1 MRPIA
6 LSVFVVGA
14 LITTGCASSRTTTP
28 VTAEAFDG
36 ATRAEQPRTTEAAT
50 GELRQALIELRR
62 VHFAYNQAVLLPSA
76 RQALTNAA
84 DNLERHPNVV
94 IYIEGHAD
102 QRGDAAYNLALSRD
116 RAEAVV
122 RFLVGL
128 GVDKSR
134 LQVGSYGQTRLIAR
148 GSDQASLAKNR
159 RADFRLVRGD
169 VELVV
174 DEGVLVDDAGRPF
187 PRGSAASR

>member
-1 MRPIA
+1 MRLFA
-6 LSVFVVGA
+6 LSILVAGA
-14 LITTGCASSRTTTP
+14 IVTTGCASSRTTTP
-28 VTAEAFDG
+28 VTAEAYDG
-36 ATRAEQPRTTEAAT
+36 SPRGEQARTEAAT
-50 GELRQALIELRR
+50 GELRQALLELRR
-62 VHFAYNQAVLLPSA
+62 VHFAYNQATLLPSA

-84 DNLERHPNVV
+84 ENLKRHPGVV
-94 IYIEGHAD
+94 LYIEGHAD

-122 RFLVGL
+122 RFLVGQ
-128 GVDKSR
+128 GIDKSR

-159 RADFRLVRGD
+159 RADFRLVRGE

-174 DEGVLVDDAGRPF
+174 DEGVLVDDAGRPL
-187 PRGSAASR
+187 PHGNAAAR

>member
-1 MRPIA
+1 MRLLT
-6 LSVFVVGA
+6 LSVLVAGA
-14 LITTGCASSRTTTP
+14 IVTTGCASSRTTTP
-28 VTAEAFDG
+28 AKAEAYD
-36 ATRAEQPRTTEAAT
+36 RAPRGEQARTEAAT

-62 VHFAYNQAVLLPSA
+62 VHFAYNQALLLPSA

-84 DNLERHPNVV
+84 ESLNRHPNVV

-122 RFLVGL
+122 RFLVSQ
-128 GVDKSR
+128 GVARDR
-134 LQVGSYGQTRLIAR
+134 LEIGSYGQTRLIAR

-174 DEGVLVDDAGRPF
+174 DDGVLVDDSGRPL
-187 PRGSAASR
+187 PSGSAASR